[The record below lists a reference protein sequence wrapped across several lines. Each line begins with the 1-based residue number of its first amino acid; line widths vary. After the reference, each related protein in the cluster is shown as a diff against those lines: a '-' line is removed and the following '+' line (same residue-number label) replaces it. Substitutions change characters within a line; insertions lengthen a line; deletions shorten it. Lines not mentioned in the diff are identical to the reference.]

1 MMPFSAGQG
10 CVTSTVL
17 TNRSKYLTIIDDNK
31 PTGLRDIPRR
41 KQQQNYCPKGARK
54 MHSSTLTLGQEF
66 SSERNCS
73 TTSDVR

>member
-10 CVTSTVL
+10 CATSTVL

-31 PTGLRDIPRR
+31 PTGYNPRR
-41 KQQQNYCPKGARK
+41 KQQQNSCPKGSRK
-54 MHSSTLTLGQEF
+54 MHSSTLTLGQEV